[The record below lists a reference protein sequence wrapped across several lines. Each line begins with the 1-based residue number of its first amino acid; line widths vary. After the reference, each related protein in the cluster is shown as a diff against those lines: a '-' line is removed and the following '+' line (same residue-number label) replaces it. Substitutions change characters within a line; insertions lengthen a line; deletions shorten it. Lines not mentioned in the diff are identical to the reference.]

1 MRRYVIEDKEEYI
14 PITLDSLAEGHPV
27 PFEVFT
33 DDGDLKKSLFDRGFV
48 YNAFA
53 RAIIRRQG
61 LSRFY
66 IRTASNVHFTEYLR
80 YAEKIGRL
88 VKDDSV
94 LFSEYSEYKRQHAYI
109 DKTLLWPMTD
119 IDFELG
125 GLRYPVFGGIPLVS
139 GNISPQIMDAL
150 MEINADIVVRGED
163 FQNYEACLHRLLG
176 SGHQALS
183 AKQHIQIRQELLRC
197 LFSKFLHN
205 LSDRTLCDRL
215 LQAARDLIR
224 LISEFAYHPSC
235 DLKDLLEIHNID
247 SYVSVHSVNVCVF
260 SIVLG
265 VRLGMDEKALYHL
278 AAGAL
283 LHDIGKVLIA
293 YSVVNKQGELTLDE
307 YRLYCTH
314 VDKGAM
320 FAQNADFISPQVA
333 SIIAQHHE
341 RLDGSGY
348 PNRLTAKE
356 SSILSQIVTVA
367 DSYEALITSTPKRRG
382 KSQDLTMNILRKD
395 AEVSRKLNRTV
406 YRALNSIL
414 NE

>member
-1 MRRYVIEDKEEYI
+1 MRRYVIEGKEEYV
-14 PITLDSLAEGHPV
+14 PITLDSLAEGLPV

-33 DDGDLKKSLFDRGFV
+33 DDGDLKKSLFDKGFV
-48 YNAFA
+48 YTAFA
-53 RAIIRRQG
+53 RAMIRRQG

-66 IRTASNVHFTEYLR
+66 IRTASNLHFTEYLR
-80 YAEKIGRL
+80 HAEKISRL

-94 LFSEYSEYKRQHAYI
+94 LFSEYSEYKRKHAYI
-109 DKTLLWPMTD
+109 DKTLLWPMAD

-125 GLRYPVFGGIPLVS
+125 GMRYPVFGGIPLVS
-139 GNISPQIMDAL
+139 GTISPQIMDAL
-150 MEINADIVVRGED
+150 MELNADIVVRSED
-163 FQNYEACLHRLLG
+163 FPSYEACLRCLFE
-176 SGHQALS
+176 SGHQVLS
-183 AKQHIQIRQELLRC
+183 AKQIIQITQELLRC

-205 LSDRTLCDRL
+205 LNDRTLCDRL
-215 LQAARDLIR
+215 LLETRVLIQ
-224 LISEFAYHPSC
+224 LISQFAHHPSY
-235 DLKDLLEIHNID
+235 DLKELLEIRNID

-265 VRLGMDEKALYHL
+265 IRLGMDEKALYHL

-314 VDKGAM
+314 VDEGAI
-320 FAQNADFISPQVA
+320 FARHAEFISPQVA
-333 SIIAQHHE
+333 AIIAQHHE

-348 PNRLTAKE
+348 PNQLTAKE

-382 KSQDLTMNILRKD
+382 KSRELTMQILRKD